1 MSWHAIDITLDAL
14 TVYELWVLLVLIG
27 CLAFVLLGVVEY
39 VAFWVI
45 ASLRQ
50 RAIRREMQDALR
62 ESRLRERHLAS
73 IVSLTE
79 RRFR

>member
-1 MSWHAIDITLDAL
+1 MNWQAIDLVLDRL
-14 TVYELWVLLVLIG
+14 TPFEFWMLLVLIG

-73 IVSLTE
+73 IVSLTD